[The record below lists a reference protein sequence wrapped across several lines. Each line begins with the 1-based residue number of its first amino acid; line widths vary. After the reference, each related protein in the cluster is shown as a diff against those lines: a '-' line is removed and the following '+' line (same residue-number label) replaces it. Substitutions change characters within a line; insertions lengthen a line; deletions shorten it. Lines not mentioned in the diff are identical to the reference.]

1 MPYYIHDFRRFVI
14 MKNYLNTYKT
24 YITSCNLWRD
34 LDRAILP
41 LHHVELG
48 SILITPRLFCRV
60 GYLII
65 SIYNQMNSFLSAI
78 LPKCVALLF
87 SLCYI
92 RITQTPFGS
101 DLNYKINYNVKPQ
114 KYISAKRFNK
124 LNYKTINNKCK

>member
-1 MPYYIHDFRRFVI
+1 MN
-14 MKNYLNTYKT
+14 NYLNTYKT
-24 YITSCNLWRD
+24 YNTLIPCEIFEKRIEVS
-34 LDRAILP
+34 LP
-41 LHHVELG
+41 LHKAELG
-48 SILITPRLFCRV
+48 SIPYYTSLIFIEV

-65 SIYNQMNSFLSAI
+65 SIYNQTNSFLSAI

>member
-1 MPYYIHDFRRFVI
+1 

-24 YITSCNLWRD
+24 YITPCNLWRD

-65 SIYNQMNSFLSAI
+65 SIYNQTNSFLSAI